1 MITSTSNP
9 KIKELKQLQK
19 KAKLRQE
26 KGLFIAEGL
35 RMVGETPKERVF
47 AAYVAE
53 HFEKEHAD
61 WLARWD
67 VPYETVVDSIFD
79 SVCDTKTPQGILCL
93 VKRQEWTMDEL
104 LAGKS
109 ESCGQEDCG
118 QKDCGS
124 VEGHGQEE
132 SCGKKRRAPFFL
144 LIENLQDPGNLG
156 TIFRTGEAA
165 GVSGIIMNR
174 ETVDIYNPKTVR
186 STMGAIYRV
195 PFLYTDS
202 LERAIEQLKTAG
214 IRIYAAHLKGETNYS
229 DFSYE
234 KGTAFLIGNEGNG
247 LSEQI
252 VALADAYLKIPMEGQ
267 AESLNAAVAAAVL
280 MYEVHRQRRKN
291 NNCKVI

>member
-35 RMVGETPKERVF
+35 RMVGETPKERILG
-47 AAYVAE
+47 AYVAE

-61 WLARWD
+61 WLARWS
-67 VPYETVVDSIFD
+67 VPYETVADNIFD

-93 VKRQEWTMDEL
+93 VKRQEWTLDGL
-104 LAGKS
+104 LA
-109 ESCGQEDCG
+109 EINRG

-124 VEGHGQEE
+124 AENCEQEKGCE
-132 SCGKKRRAPFFL
+132 RKGSRERRKREPFFL

-165 GVSGIIMNR
+165 GVSGVIMSR

-202 LERAIEQLKTAG
+202 LERAIEQLKAAD
-214 IRIYAAHLKGETNYS
+214 IHIYAAHLKGESYYS

-252 VALADAYLKIPMEGQ
+252 AALADDYLKIPMEGQ

-280 MYEVHRQRRKN
+280 MYEVHRQRSRGSQ
-291 NNCKVI
+291 

>member
-1 MITSTSNP
+1 MITSTSNS

-19 KAKLRQE
+19 KARLRQE

-35 RMVGETPKERVF
+35 RMVGETPKERIL

-61 WLARWD
+61 WLAKWN
-67 VPYETVVDSIFD
+67 VPYETVADNIFD
-79 SVCDTKTPQGILCL
+79 SICDTKTPQGILCL

-104 LAGKS
+104 LAEEKKV
-109 ESCGQEDCG
+109 EDCE
-118 QKDCGS
+118 QKDC
-124 VEGHGQEE
+124 ENAEDCEKKE
-132 SCGKKRRAPFFL
+132 SREKKRKVPLFL

-165 GVSGIIMNR
+165 GVSGIIMSR

-195 PFLYTDS
+195 PFFYTDS
-202 LERAIEQLKTAG
+202 LEQAIEQLKAAG
-214 IRIYAAHLKGETNYS
+214 ICVYAAHLTGEKYYS

-234 KGTAFLIGNEGNG
+234 KGAAFLIGNEGNG

-252 VALADAYLKIPMEGQ
+252 ANLADDYLKIPMEGQ

-280 MYEVHRQRRKN
+280 MYEVHRQRGS
-291 NNCKVI
+291 

>member
-19 KAKLRQE
+19 KGKLRQE

-35 RMVGETPKERVF
+35 RMVGETPKERILG
-47 AAYVAE
+47 AYVAE
-53 HFEKEHAD
+53 HFEKEHTD

-67 VPYETVVDSIFD
+67 VPYETVADRIFD

-93 VKRQEWTMDEL
+93 VKRQEWTLDRL
-104 LAGKS
+104 LA
-109 ESCGQEDCG
+109 EETENREQEDYKNAKNC
-118 QKDCGS
+118 K
-124 VEGHGQEE
+124 QEE
-132 SCGKKRRAPFFL
+132 SRVQKKRASLFL

-165 GVSGIIMNR
+165 GVSGIIMSR

-202 LERAIEQLKTAG
+202 LTQAIELLKTAD
-214 IRIYAAHLKGETNYS
+214 ISVYAAHLKGEKYYS
-229 DFSYE
+229 EFSYE

-252 VALADAYLKIPMEGQ
+252 AALADAYLKIPMEGQ

-280 MYEVHRQRRKN
+280 MYEVHRQRM
-291 NNCKVI
+291 